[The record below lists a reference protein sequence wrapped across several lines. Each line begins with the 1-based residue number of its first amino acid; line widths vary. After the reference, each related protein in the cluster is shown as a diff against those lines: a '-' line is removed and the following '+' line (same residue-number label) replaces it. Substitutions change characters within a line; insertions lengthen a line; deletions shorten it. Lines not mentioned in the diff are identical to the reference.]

1 MRGVD
6 IDARAEVARILTE
19 HWDPL
24 RVADTD
30 EVPESEYL
38 HEADHV
44 LALLKGGADVDGV
57 AAYLSVAASE
67 LISGGDAARDRQ
79 TADALVAWQR
89 ASA

>member
-24 RVADTD
+24 RVAETD

-38 HEADHV
+38 HEADRV
-44 LALLKGGADVDGV
+44 LALLQGGADVEVV

-67 LISGGDAARDRQ
+67 LSSRGDPARDRQ

-89 ASA
+89 ARA